1 MGGQELSGIRK
12 GKQNKTKKEMQKY
25 LCQYFSQAGRKK
37 GTTIPSKHSTTI
49 SEQEG
54 QSCSSPP

>member
-25 LCQYFSQAGRKK
+25 LCQYFFQAEREK
-37 GTTIPSKHSTTI
+37 GTIPSKHSTTI